1 MLNILLLDGHTVQ
14 SVSVA
19 RALKRPGIKSRRS
32 YRSGFHS
39 GLYADIS
46 MNGFGPLI
54 QEIPKDIFVS

>member
-19 RALKRPGIKSRRS
+19 RALKKTGYKGS